1 MHCPPVIIAAMES
14 WYKVHFVFSEPGVR
28 GKAIRLQNDYS
39 RIFVKN
45 RGPNDALVFTDQE
58 HNQQHYDYYFSP
70 GAMRIR
76 RASGAGLRAASPCS
90 RPDRKQVTLA
100 VGKIHSVERCASPER
115 LSGLSSVR
123 GLSARFVARDGVASM
138 LQEFQN

>member
-70 GAMRIR
+70 GAMRIAGPLVL
-76 RASGAGLRAASPCS
+76 ASGGIPCS

-100 VGKIHSVERCASPER
+100 VGKIHSVERVLPQK
-115 LSGLSSVR
+115 
-123 GLSARFVARDGVASM
+123 D
-138 LQEFQN
+138 